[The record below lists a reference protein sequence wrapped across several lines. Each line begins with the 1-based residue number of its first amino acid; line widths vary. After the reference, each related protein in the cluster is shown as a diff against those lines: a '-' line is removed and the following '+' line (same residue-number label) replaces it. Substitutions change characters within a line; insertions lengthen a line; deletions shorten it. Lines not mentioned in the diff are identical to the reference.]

1 MSDDTPEPPEASM
14 THDRDWDEH
23 TPEEPDWLVDQRA
36 EAARHAADNDDWWDD
51 PYDLDASLAKPSEYK
66 APLVAVPD
74 DDGQDHT
81 SWWPVNLAEL
91 FTGDHQ
97 PPAPTLCP
105 RGDGQ
110 PLLYAG
116 KCHAFNGE
124 SESGKTWAALIACV
138 QIVRDG
144 GHVLYLDFEDTADTV
159 VTRLLALGAR
169 PAQVLERF
177 HYAQPHEPIFT
188 KGMRFTPA
196 NADLAQVLDA
206 YPITLAVI
214 DGVTEAMT
222 MHGLD
227 LLGNADYATFH
238 GALPRRLAAA
248 GAAVVQIDHVT
259 KDRENRGRWAIGAQH
274 KLAAMDG
281 AVFSFQVAQPFG
293 LGRHGIAKVS
303 IEKDRPGAL
312 RQHAVGKR
320 IADLHLDSDADTHAL
335 AWSIETPDT
344 PEGDDG
350 TMRPTIVMERVS
362 RLLEDN
368 PQGLTKRS
376 IRAGVSGSNDMI
388 DLAIDLLLDNHLK
401 VERDG
406 SSHRHVLLKPYRGGA
421 A

>member
-1 MSDDTPEPPEASM
+1 MTVAEWDD
-14 THDRDWDEH
+14 
-23 TPEEPDWLVDQRA
+23 TPEEPDWLVAERA
-36 EAARHAADNDDWWDD
+36 EVRRHVLDDEPPWD
-51 PYDLDASLAKPSEYK
+51 PYDELDASLPALATYTAPK
-66 APLVAVPD
+66 ARPAANGH
-74 DDGQDHT
+74 DGTEHT
-81 SWWPVNLAEL
+81 SWWPLDLSEL
-91 FTGDHQ
+91 FSGDHH
-97 PPAPTLCP
+97 PPSPTLCP
-105 RGDGQ
+105 RSDGQ
-110 PLLYAG
+110 ALLYAG

-138 QIVRDG
+138 QVIRDG

-169 PAQVLERF
+169 PAQVLELF

-196 NADLAQVLDA
+196 NADLGLVLDA
-206 YPITLAVI
+206 YDVALAVI

-222 MHGLD
+222 LHGLD

-293 LGRHGIAKVS
+293 LGRHGIAKMS

-350 TMRPTIVMERVS
+350 TTRPTIVMERVS
-362 RLLEDN
+362 RFLEDN
-368 PQGLTKRS
+368 PQGMSKRS
-376 IRAGVSGSNDMI
+376 IRTAVAGSNDLI
-388 DLAIDLLLDNHLK
+388 DLAIDFLLEGYIT
-401 VERDG
+401 VEKDG
-406 SSHRHVLLKPYRGGA
+406 SSHRHVSVKPYRVP
-421 A
+421 

>member
-1 MSDDTPEPPEASM
+1 VSEP
-14 THDRDWDEH
+14 TD
-23 TPEEPDWLVDQRA
+23 
-36 EAARHAADNDDWWDD
+36 WDD
-51 PYDLDASLAKPSEYK
+51 PNPPPHTDDDAPWDPYELDASLPPLATYTPPKTKP
-66 APLVAVPD
+66 AANGH
-74 DDGQDHT
+74 DGTPRT
-81 SWWPVNLAEL
+81 SWWPVDLAEL
-91 FTGDHQ
+91 FSGDHR

-281 AVFSFQVAQPFG
+281 AVFSFTVAKPFG
-293 LGRHGIAKVS
+293 LGRHGVTKMSV
-303 IEKDRPGAL
+303 EKDRPGAL

-320 IADLHLDSDADTHAL
+320 IADLHLDSDPDTHAL
-335 AWSIETPDT
+335 AWTIELPET

-350 TMRPTIVMERVS
+350 TVRPTVIMERVS
-362 RLLEDN
+362 RFLEDN
-368 PQGLTKRS
+368 PQGMSKRS
-376 IRAGVSGSNDMI
+376 IRTAVAGSNDLI
-388 DLAIDLLLDNHLK
+388 DLAIEFLLEAHIK
-401 VERDG
+401 VEKVG
-406 SSHRHVLLKPYRGGA
+406 TSHLHVSVKPYRA